1 MLLHPWKHLLTNVHT
16 AKKQWHFSLV
26 RGFLW
31 KWWRDMIGF
40 LSWLSDCGSITFI
53 WKFVGNIF
61 IPTESGVTY
70 INSWFFF
77 LQSCSLL
84 SNSSKKKKKKG
95 KQGCIFFTAPRTCL
109 GNASKCTQLLAITWI
124 ITALHG
130 PHALV
135 SAQTELTGHQCVVVV
150 EQRAWAWGQAKP
162 QSRGA
167 ATYTGDSCIAT
178 QPMGHGLDTPDLIF
192 ELHKEY

>member
-95 KQGCIFFTAPRTCL
+95 KARLHLFHCSQDLFRQCIKMHTIVSHNLNYYCTAWSPCPGFSPDRVDRTPMCGCCWAAGVSLGPGQATEQRSRHLHRGQLHCNTA
-109 GNASKCTQLLAITWI
+109 
-124 ITALHG
+124 HG
-130 PHALV
+130 PWI
-135 SAQTELTGHQCVVVV
+135 GHT
-150 EQRAWAWGQAKP
+150 WPNLWI
-162 QSRGA
+162 
-167 ATYTGDSCIAT
+167 T
-178 QPMGHGLDTPDLIF
+178 
-192 ELHKEY
+192 